1 MRNVLTDIILIVLFV
16 AEMSFLFL
24 PKVLHEILGVAMF
37 AAIIFH
43 VAINWRRIKFALPL
57 TIALTICAAII
68 LITGVFVSNYIFVDV
83 AGFELRRNMTI
94 HQLHVA
100 VPYVMLILIG
110 VHVGL
115 NWNELWRRTLHLIGA
130 EKFYQR
136 WKKFFVM
143 AAVILSAIGVAGF
156 YLNRVA
162 DRILMKHIF
171 ATPATDLPA
180 VLFMLMIIGG
190 MAFFTAVTFLIDKKI
205 SKH

>member
-94 HQLHVA
+94 HQLHGA

>member
-43 VAINWRRIKFALPL
+43 VAINRRRIKFALPL
-57 TIALTICAAII
+57 TVALTICAAII
-68 LITGVFVSNYIFVDV
+68 LITGVFISNYIFVDV

-136 WKKFFVM
+136 WKKFFVT
-143 AAVILSAIGVAGF
+143 AAV
-156 YLNRVA
+156 NRDVEDYQREHCHA
-162 DRILMKHIF
+162 QNLVQNLWQNLKAQLRHEQRE
-171 ATPATDLPA
+171 
-180 VLFMLMIIGG
+180 
-190 MAFFTAVTFLIDKKI
+190 
-205 SKH
+205 